1 MGEETECKLGDR
13 LVPQSFLHHR
23 VYSIRPATAPTMAEP
38 LVRQASDSDLPKI
51 VEDYARGNTSLLN
64 PFTSVHRLRQIPLR
78 GLLVAEVD
86 GKYAGFLYWYVAD
99 NPILDTN
106 VGRYAS
112 IAVVHVKKEFSKT
125 TTGLSLLK
133 HALKDIDGE
142 GVSAIYTDAS
152 NNSLLGLYES
162 VGFATF
168 ARTQHLRF
176 LYPKERNRKL
186 RSRDEAREL
195 AVFMVEARE
204 QCRAFMTTYHD
215 LLETLRI
222 GPPTDDPEGQRVFS
236 ALVWS
241 RLQAALASCGV
252 ISKILWPQKTPRS
265 DGSDK
270 VAFRRGS
277 TLRHILTLPA
287 KNPFPTAVRNAFE
300 HVDDKLSEWL
310 PEQVEDIPWGWSL
323 SPYTGEEEPE
333 PKGSSNAF
341 RYFNMNTM
349 ELRVADASC
358 NLKDVMEE
366 VRKIVDKMPQ
376 DAQVFFGSQKTG

>member
-1 MGEETECKLGDR
+1 LVRTVQSLKLPD
-13 LVPQSFLHHR
+13 HR
-23 VYSIRPATAPTMAEP
+23 TYSIRLSCVPTMAEP
-38 LVRQASDSDLPKI
+38 LVRQAADSDLPVI
-51 VEDYARGNTSLLN
+51 VEDYARGNTSPLN
-64 PFTSVHRLRQIPLR
+64 PFTSVDRLRQIPLR

-99 NPILDTN
+99 NPITDSN
-106 VGRYAS
+106 VGKYAG
-112 IAVVHVKKEFSKT
+112 IAVVHVKKEFWKT
-125 TTGLSLLK
+125 TTGLRLLA
-133 HALKDIDGE
+133 HATKDIDRE
-142 GVSAIYTDAS
+142 GISAIYTDAS
-152 NNSLLGLYES
+152 NNSLLGLFES
-162 VGFATF
+162 AGFATF

-176 LYPKERNRKL
+176 LYPEERNRKQ

-215 LLETLRI
+215 LMETLRI
-222 GPPTDDPEGQRVFS
+222 GPPTLDAEGQRVFS
-236 ALVWS
+236 AYVWS

-252 ISKILWPQKTPRS
+252 ISKILWPQKTPKS

-277 TLRHILTLPA
+277 SLRHILKLPA

-310 PEQVEDIPWGWSL
+310 PEQEEDIPLGWSL
-323 SPYTGEEEPE
+323 SPYADKEEPE
-333 PKGSSNAF
+333 PRESSKAF
-341 RYFNMNTM
+341 RYFNMVTM
-349 ELRVADASC
+349 ELRVADARC

-376 DAQVFFGSQKTG
+376 DAQEFFGRLKSD